1 MKICFLFFYL
11 FLSFLSFPQDSDSTS
26 SDTSYRLL
34 DLSDSS
40 YRLDD
45 IDSEF
50 VMADTNLR
58 FIVIETEPST
68 RIRRPLQGVN
78 HAIGS
83 NYGST
88 QNVNPTTA
96 TIICV
101 SFLLIILY
109 IVFRVR
115 RSLKADKTKHG
126 EE

>member
-26 SDTSYRLL
+26 FDT
-34 DLSDSS
+34 S

-50 VMADTNLR
+50 VTADTNLR

-68 RIRRPLQGVN
+68 RIRRSPQGGN

-88 QNVNPTTA
+88 QNVNPTAA

-115 RSLKADKTKHG
+115 RSIKADKTKYG